1 MRVFRNAASSLLHGP
16 ADPEVESDERS
27 SISLTRPKT
36 ANGTGVWLAADRT
49 AFEARP
55 SRSHLGTAR
64 QFGKLVA
71 RSRVMHELFDLLER
85 FARTDVTVTL
95 TGETGAGKD
104 RIAHALHEESERAAG
119 PMVVFDCGSV
129 AANLA
134 ESEMLG
140 HERGAFTGAVSA
152 HAGAFERA
160 NGGTLFL
167 DEVAEL
173 PLDLQPRLL
182 RALESRCVRRVGGK
196 VDRPVDVR
204 VIAATHRDLRTEV
217 AEGRFREDLFFRL
230 VVAVVEVPALRN
242 RLEEL
247 PELVYSLLRDLGR
260 ENLVVSEAALATL
273 RAHSW
278 PGNVRELKNTLT
290 CAAAM
295 LDPGVNV
302 VRPQH
307 LRLFRSADTVGEES
321 TWMNGVPLA
330 GHSLDCI
337 ERAAIRQTLRQ
348 AEGNKAS
355 AARMLGIAVSTL
367 YEKLKKFGIEAHA
380 GDR

>member
-1 MRVFRNAASSLLHGP
+1 M
-16 ADPEVESDERS
+16 
-27 SISLTRPKT
+27 
-36 ANGTGVWLAADRT
+36 
-49 AFEARP
+49 
-55 SRSHLGTAR
+55 
-64 QFGKLVA
+64 
-71 RSRVMHELFDLLER
+71 
-85 FARTDVTVTL
+85 
-95 TGETGAGKD
+95 
-104 RIAHALHEESERAAG
+104 
-119 PMVVFDCGSV
+119 
-129 AANLA
+129 
-134 ESEMLG
+134 
-140 HERGAFTGAVSA
+140 
-152 HAGAFERA
+152 
-160 NGGTLFL
+160 
-167 DEVAEL
+167 
-173 PLDLQPRLL
+173 
-182 RALESRCVRRVGGK
+182 
-196 VDRPVDVR
+196 
-204 VIAATHRDLRTEV
+204 
-217 AEGRFREDLFFRL
+217 
-230 VVAVVEVPALRN
+230 EVPALRN